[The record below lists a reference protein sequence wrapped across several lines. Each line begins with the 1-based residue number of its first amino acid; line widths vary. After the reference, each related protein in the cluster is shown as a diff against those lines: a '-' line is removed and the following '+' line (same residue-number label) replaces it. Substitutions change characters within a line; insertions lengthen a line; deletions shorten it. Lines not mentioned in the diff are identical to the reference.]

1 MPDENDLVKFNTH
14 IPRTCEKCGK
24 SDPEYQGVGEYK
36 CRDCGFI
43 MYDDYGRVR
52 NYLEAHRGATQS
64 QVANATGVSME
75 VIRQLLREERI
86 EIVSTSN
93 VFMECEICKTPI
105 RSGRYCMAC
114 AKKVAA
120 KEEAVKAEL
129 HKAGMKGFGKGLA
142 GESGSIRYRR

>member
-1 MPDENDLVKFNTH
+1 MPDENDLVKYNTH

-93 VFMECEICKTPI
+93 VFMECEMCKTPI

>member
-1 MPDENDLVKFNTH
+1 MDEDRALLIRNIHV
-14 IPRTCEKCGK
+14 PRTCEKCGK
-24 SDPEYQGVGEYK
+24 ANPEYKGVGEYK
-36 CRDCGFI
+36 CTECGYI
-43 MYDDYGRVR
+43 MYDDFGIVR

-93 VFMECEICKTPI
+93 VFMECELCKTPI

>member
-14 IPRTCEKCGK
+14 IPRTCDKCGK

-36 CRDCGFI
+36 CSECGFI

-75 VIRQLLREERI
+75 VIRQLLRDERI

-120 KEEAVKAEL
+120 KEEAAKAEL
-129 HKAGMKGFGKGLA
+129 HKAGMKGFGKSGSA
-142 GESGSIRYRR
+142 DSGSIRYRR